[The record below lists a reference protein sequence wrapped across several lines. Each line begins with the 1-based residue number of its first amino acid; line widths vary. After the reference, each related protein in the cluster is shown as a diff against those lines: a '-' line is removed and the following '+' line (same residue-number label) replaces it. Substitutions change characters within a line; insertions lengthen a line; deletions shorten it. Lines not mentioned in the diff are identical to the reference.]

1 MNNLLT
7 FSCGVFL
14 TLGISWLA
22 FVVGARKQFGDL
34 EPTASVLEEDGS
46 IPEGAELFPKRL
58 SGLAEQGAE
67 EYVALGCIAC
77 HTQQVRLVETGF
89 DVERGWGKRPSVA
102 RDYVLQT
109 KVLLGHNRIGPDLAN
124 LGLRGHSDDHL
135 YRHLYSPQTL
145 SPGSICPPN
154 SFLFEVH
161 DEPAPGSI
169 EISPNGED
177 HHAEAGDDSHA
188 HAHDASHVVPTLR
201 ARKIVT
207 YLQSLKQDYELP
219 EMAFV
224 ETKEDTHAD
233 EDDNASA
240 LAEANA
246 TAAVGLPKWLEE
258 QMEAGKK
265 VYMSANSLEGGLC
278 LTCHQPTGLGVA
290 PVYPPLAGSEWVTG
304 DKEIL
309 IKILLHGLQGPI
321 TVKGTQYG
329 TLPGTDYMLPPPPGA
344 PPGSMSDQKIA
355 DVLTFIRNSWGN
367 SASAVT
373 PAEVAAVRAATASR
387 DPAKKWTAEELK

>member
-7 FSCGVFL
+7 FSFCVLL

-46 IPEGAELFPKRL
+46 VPEGAELFPKRL

-77 HTQQVRLVETGF
+77 HTQQVRLEETGF

-102 RDYVLQT
+102 RDYVLQA

-124 LGLRGHSDDHL
+124 VGLRGHSDERL
-135 YRHLYSPQTL
+135 YRHLYSPQIV
-145 SPGSICPPN
+145 SPGSICPP
-154 SFLFEVH
+154 SPFLFEVH

-169 EISPNGED
+169 EISSHD
-177 HHAEAGDDSHA
+177 GDDHTD
-188 HAHDASHVVPTLR
+188 HAHDAVHVVPTVR

-224 ETKEDTHAD
+224 ESKDEVAADGEDT
-233 EDDNASA
+233 NATASD
-240 LAEANA
+240 ANA
-246 TAAVGLPKWLEE
+246 TTATAGLPQWLEE

-265 VYMSANSLEGGLC
+265 VYMSANPLEGGLC

-321 TVKGTQYG
+321 TVNGTQYG
-329 TLPGTDYMLPPPPGA
+329 TLPGTDYMLPPPPGS

-387 DPAKKWTAEELK
+387 DPAKKWTAEELKGGSE